1 MSKFHINKHGVP
13 APCRATKGNCPYG
26 GSDGAENHF
35 NTEEE
40 AQVYANKI
48 FEGAYS
54 FLPGMKESSS
64 VPEERRVNLY
74 HATSSQVLQ
83 KIMDEGMFAP
93 PSDSGLSSNGLGFD
107 ASSEDD
113 GIYLADTDDHLSIY
127 IDGAIDNGTFNK
139 NLPNCGVII
148 ELYADSDNLI
158 ADKDDYKGENADAA
172 TWQDSL
178 EDCNQV
184 VHKGGIQANQ
194 IKSITFKGPLKM
206 GSYFGSKK
214 RPVMEMV
221 AIRKKLINGRKLSL
235 QEAGELLKDVDRE
248 VEEKYS

>member
-1 MSKFHINKHGVP
+1 MTKYHINNHGVP
-13 APCRATKGNCPYG
+13 APCRAKKGNCPYG
-26 GSDGAENHF
+26 GSDGTENHF

-40 AQVYANKI
+40 AQVYAKKI
-48 FEGAYS
+48 LEGEYN
-54 FLPGMKESSS
+54 FLPIMKEDSS

-83 KIMDEGMFAP
+83 KIMDEGEFAP
-93 PSDSGLSSNGLGFD
+93 PSASGLTSNGLGFNS
-107 ASSEDD
+107 SSEGD

-158 ADKDDYKGENADAA
+158 ADKDDYKGDNSDTA
-172 TWQDSL
+172 TWQESL

-194 IKSITFKGPLKM
+194 IKSITFKSPLKM
-206 GSYFGSKK
+206 GGYFDSKK
-214 RPVMEMV
+214 RPVMEAI
-221 AIRKKLINGRKLSL
+221 AIRKKLLNGRKLSL
-235 QEAGELLKDVDRE
+235 QEAGKLLKNIEIE